1 MSPLGIGPRDVLA
14 LARET
19 RSSGAAPRPLL
30 VTGVLAEQLAREL
43 AAGGDGRHVLTSGD
57 PSAAAALVRV
67 VAGAA
72 TRADEEAL
80 RAATRAL
87 VPIVVV
93 QTGVSTVRLP
103 YVLATDVVECPPGR
117 GFPIDEIAQAL
128 ARVLAGRGPVL
139 AASVPA
145 LRPAVERQRAMHSAV
160 AAAALVALARDEGPR
175 FPVLTLAQARLVAD
189 LSVSGGRTPGD
200 DPRATAEAVAVPLA
214 AAVGTGLVARSL
226 VRRLPFRGRVLEGA
240 VAAGF
245 TLALAALARSVGSV
259 RSGS

>member
-1 MSPLGIGPRDVLA
+1 MTPPGIGPRDVLA

-19 RSSGAAPRPLL
+19 RTSGATPRPLL

-43 AAGGDGRHVLTSGD
+43 AAGSDGHHIVTSGD
-57 PSAAAALVRV
+57 PAGAAALVRV

-80 RAATRAL
+80 RSATRAL
-87 VPIVVV
+87 VPVVVV

-103 YVLATDVVECPPGR
+103 YVLATDVVECPPGK
-117 GFPIDEIAQAL
+117 GFPIDEIAA
-128 ARVLAGRGPVL
+128 AVAGVLAGRGPAL
-139 AASVPA
+139 AAAVPV
-145 LRPAVERQRAMHSAV
+145 LRPAVERQRTVHAAT

-175 FPVLTLAQARLVAD
+175 FPVLTLAQARLLSD

-200 DPRATAEAVAVPLA
+200 DPKAVAESVAVPLA

-226 VRRLPFRGRVLEGA
+226 VRRLPVRGRALEGA

-245 TLALAALARSVGSV
+245 TLALAAFARSV